1 MEIEQYLAPAAI
13 ESKEFAPYMWG
24 SHVRQN
30 CKEGFPDLDNVKIAL
45 VGVGESRNSNGND
58 GCASAPDKVRNAFY
72 ELSYIQGLT
81 VADVGNIRLGST
93 ANDTYSALEFVC
105 AELLERK
112 IIPVIIG
119 GSQDL
124 TYANYVAYQRLQQTV
139 NIVSVDRKIDLGEID
154 SEINAHTY
162 LSKILQFQPSL
173 LFNYSV
179 MGYQTH
185 FVNPDEVETIRKMY
199 FDLYR
204 LGQIQTNI
212 EEAEPIVRNA
222 DILSFDMSAIR
233 RSDAPGTLSSTPNGL
248 YGEEACQV
256 FRYAGM
262 SDKLSS
268 IGIYE
273 INPALD
279 LREQTTGLAA
289 QMIWY
294 FMDGFAN
301 RKNDYP
307 SNTEKDYLKY
317 RVTMK
322 SADHEIVFY
331 KSIKTDRWW
340 MEVPYRVGAKSKY
353 ERHHMVPCSY
363 EDYQLA
369 CTEEMPD
376 RWWQAY
382 QKLS

>member
-1 MEIEQYLAPAAI
+1 MEIEQYLIPSTISA
-13 ESKEFAPYMWG
+13 KEYATFMWG
-24 SHVRQN
+24 SNIRKN
-30 CKEGFPDLDNVKIAL
+30 SSAGFPDMDKVQIAI
-45 VGVGESRNSNGND
+45 VGVGEARSSNGNE
-58 GCASAPDKVRNAFY
+58 GCAAAPDKVRENFY
-72 ELSYIQGLT
+72 ALSSIAT
-81 VADVGNIRLGST
+81 IVVADLGNIVPGNT
-93 ANDTYSALEFVC
+93 VKDTYSALEFVC
-105 AELLERK
+105 AELLDKK
-112 IIPVIIG
+112 IIPIIIG

-124 TYANYVAYQRLQQTV
+124 TYANYAAYQRLQQTV

-154 SEINAHTY
+154 SEIDSGTY
-162 LSKILQFQPSL
+162 LSKILQLQPSL
-173 LFNYSV
+173 LFNYSI

-185 FVNPDEVETIRKMY
+185 FVNSEEIETIKKMY

-204 LGQIQTNI
+204 LGQIQTNM

-222 DILSFDMSAIR
+222 DILSFDISAIR
-233 RSDAPGTLSSTPNGL
+233 RSDAPGTLNSTPNGL
-248 YGEEACQV
+248 YGEEACQILK
-256 FRYAGM
+256 YAGM

-273 INPALD
+273 INPLFD
-279 LREQTTGLAA
+279 DREQTTALAA

-294 FMDGFAN
+294 FLEGFVN
-301 RKNDYP
+301 RKSDFP
-307 SNTEKDYLKY
+307 GTAEKDYLKY

-331 KSIKTDRWW
+331 KSLKTNRWW
-340 MEVPYRVGAKSKY
+340 MEVPYRIGAKSKY

>member
-1 MEIEQYLAPAAI
+1 MEIEQYLKPSTVNKEYAP
-13 ESKEFAPYMWG
+13 FMWG
-24 SHVRQN
+24 SHIRKSATKN
-30 CKEGFPDLDNVKIAL
+30 FPDLDGVQIAI
-45 VGVGESRNSNGND
+45 VGAGEARNSNGND
-58 GCASAPDKVRNAFY
+58 GCATAPDKVRESLY
-72 ELSYIQGLT
+72 VLSYIPNLI
-81 VADVGNIRLGST
+81 VADIGNIIPGNT
-93 ANDTYSALEFVC
+93 AKDTYSALEFVC
-105 AELLERK
+105 AELLNKK
-112 IIPVIIG
+112 IVPVVIG

-124 TYANYVAYQRLQQTV
+124 TYSMYTAYQRLQQTV
-139 NIVSVDRKIDLGEID
+139 NIVCADSKIDMGEIQ
-154 SEINAHTY
+154 SEISSATY
-162 LSKILQFQPSL
+162 ISKILQYQPSL
-173 LFNYSV
+173 LFNYSHI
-179 MGYQTH
+179 GYQSH
-185 FVNPDEVETIRKMY
+185 FVNPEEVETIKKMY
-199 FDLYR
+199 FDAYR

-222 DILSFDMSAIR
+222 DILSFDIAAIR
-233 RSDAPGTLSSTPNGL
+233 RSDAPGTLLSTPNGL

-268 IGIYE
+268 IGIFE
-273 INPALD
+273 INPLFD
-279 LREQTTGLAA
+279 NREQTTGLAA

-294 FMDGFAN
+294 FFDGFAN
-301 RKNDYP
+301 RKSDFPGN
-307 SNTEKDYLKY
+307 ELKDYLKY

-331 KSIKTDRWW
+331 KSLKTNRWW
-340 MEVPYRVGAKSKY
+340 MEVPYRIGVKSKY

-369 CTEEMPD
+369 CTAEMPD

>member
-1 MEIEQYLAPAAI
+1 MEIEQYLKPSTVNSEYAP
-13 ESKEFAPYMWG
+13 FMWG
-24 SHVRQN
+24 SHIRKSAIKN
-30 CKEGFPDLDNVKIAL
+30 FPDLDGVHIA
-45 VGVGESRNSNGND
+45 VIGVGEARNSNGND
-58 GCASAPDKVRNAFY
+58 GCAAAPDKVRENLY
-72 ELSYIQGLT
+72 KLSYIQNVT
-81 VADVGNIRLGST
+81 VADLGNIVPGNT
-93 ANDTYSALEFVC
+93 AKDTYVALEFVC
-105 AELLERK
+105 AELLDRK

-124 TYANYVAYQRLQQTV
+124 TYSMYTAYQRLQQTV
-139 NIVSVDRKIDLGEID
+139 NIVCADSKIDLGEIHSELD
-154 SEINAHTY
+154 STTY
-162 LSKILQFQPSL
+162 ISKILQYQPSL
-173 LFNYSV
+173 LFNYSHI
-179 MGYQTH
+179 GYQTH
-185 FVNPDEVETIRKMY
+185 FVNPEEVETIKKMY
-199 FDLYR
+199 FDTYR
-204 LGQIQTNI
+204 LGQIQTNL

-222 DILSFDMSAIR
+222 DILSFDISAIR
-233 RSDAPGTLSSTPNGL
+233 KSDAPGTLHATPNGL
-248 YGEEACQV
+248 YGEEACQI

-268 IGIYE
+268 IGIFE
-273 INPALD
+273 VNPLFD
-279 LREQTTGLAA
+279 DREQTSALAA

-301 RKNDYP
+301 RKSDLP
-307 SNTEKDYLKY
+307 GSERKDYLKY

-322 SADHEIVFY
+322 SGDHEIVFY
-331 KSIKTDRWW
+331 KSTKTDRWW